1 MLLCLRFGRKTN
13 RGFIYSQIISS
24 SWDSRKRFFPFAV
37 CSALEDDEKKKD
49 KLFLFDAKT
58 IVDSLVVPSAV
69 GENPTCVR
77 ALREIMGKFDVKI
90 SLVSYESVARQNFNN
105 KEK

>member
-1 MLLCLRFGRKTN
+1 M
-13 RGFIYSQIISS
+13 
-24 SWDSRKRFFPFAV
+24 
-37 CSALEDDEKKKD
+37 EKKKD

>member
-1 MLLCLRFGRKTN
+1 MVVRRTEGSSVYKSFLL
-13 RGFIYSQIISS
+13 RGTPERDFSLL
-24 SWDSRKRFFPFAV
+24 P
-37 CSALEDDEKKKD
+37 SALRSEDDEKKKD

-90 SLVSYESVARQNFNN
+90 SLVSYESVARQNLNN